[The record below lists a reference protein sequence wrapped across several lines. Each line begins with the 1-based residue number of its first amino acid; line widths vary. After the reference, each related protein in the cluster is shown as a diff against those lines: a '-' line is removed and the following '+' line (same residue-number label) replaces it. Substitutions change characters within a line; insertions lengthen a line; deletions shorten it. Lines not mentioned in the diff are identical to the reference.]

1 MKIEKAS
8 WEVANPYD
16 YSISNEEYFEGLE
29 RSIGRVGCGN
39 RPMPDSYKEFLKDLI
54 RADSLNALKYSYL
67 TVRFI
72 VDQKVAQEL
81 TQYSMIGSEQE
92 SKICCNYFDEK
103 FGTEM
108 TVIEPYFLR
117 KYPTEYNEWKN
128 ACNEAEKQYVHLIVL
143 GVNAR
148 DARSVLPSSLRTE
161 LLMTMN
167 LKEWRRFFRLTALG
181 TPSLQVKEVTV
192 PLLEY
197 LQSKMPILFTL
208 S

>member
-8 WEVANPYD
+8 WEVVNPYV

-29 RSIGRVGCGN
+29 RSIGRISCGN

-54 RADSLNALKYSYL
+54 RTNSLNALKYIYL

-72 VDQKVAQEL
+72 VNNKVAQEL

-92 SKICCNYFDEK
+92 SCNYFDEK

-108 TVIEPYFLR
+108 TVIEPCFLR

-128 ACNEAEKQYVHLIVL
+128 ACIEAEKQYVHLIVL
-143 GVNAR
+143 GVDTQ
-148 DARSVLPSSLRTE
+148 DARSVLPNSLRTE
-161 LLMTMN
+161 LLITMN